1 MSSIS
6 RPDNDIQSGY
16 VDENL
21 RDSRRQLGRSR
32 QPGQSLLGQNDLSSQ
47 PLLTTEMLSF
57 SSNIYA
63 YTPSSLV
70 EPTNSVPDIDSS
82 QSSDTALARDG
93 SWGREAH
100 SFPQLENINL
110 QLGTNDVAVP
120 VTEVP
125 AMRYSCANLA
135 VLNADQYDSGRSSKR
150 LASKANPKPNT
161 IVVPASNASNSKKRG
176 RQSTERE
183 AEGPAEETK
192 RSRGRPRLETKDQTP
207 SERRRTQIRLAQR
220 AYRNRKENA
229 ITDLQAKI
237 NDLKSVNNEINN
249 AYQNLFNYASQR
261 GLLAQA
267 PEFGEELQKLQ
278 TLIKQ
283 TQEQGNPQADDEN
296 ESPEGYPGEDQREA
310 QDPADDT
317 VTGGEPP
324 VSAPE
329 IDQTPALWGGIADS
343 HELAA
348 QPESTATSALDPML
362 NNTQTHSYEV
372 ITAPTLENAS
382 FGPDFSI
389 DANFLDPAHSSW
401 AHHPWNRLTG
411 PRTMSFNEWTF
422 ARRLHRHTI
431 ERAATL
437 ICMPHPPPARLRRV
451 FGFVMLFE
459 TVDEIRSRTVAMLD
473 RERNDPLSD
482 WKYPFHRLGGSGTHF
497 PNQEG
502 PPSLSGSST
511 YQSSGFG
518 TGPFN
523 ERTTRVGDTMLGVS
537 QYINMSGWEGT
548 WFDADEVET
557 YLAQNGVVIPAA
569 ADIHTIELHPGAF
582 SDVHLQ
588 AHPQHMPNIPPNGI
602 HIPHID
608 ASFASETSVAVPP
621 ILGGPTF
628 TAGLDTATITNTNPP
643 SGSNNP
649 WPPNPTSSDLYSGT
663 QHMGGM
669 ASSFTGFNNM
679 TANGLVDS
687 AAYYFPRTEPE
698 ALSPRRV
705 VLDVNQF
712 IGGLIS
718 SVTCLGRAP
727 SFRPK
732 DIVNA
737 FWNAVIA

>member
-1 MSSIS
+1 MSLIP
-6 RPDNDIQSGY
+6 RLDNDIQSEY
-16 VDENL
+16 VNNSL
-21 RDSRRQLGRSR
+21 RDCRGQLGQSNQLDRSH
-32 QPGQSLLGQNDLSSQ
+32 LGQNDLSSQ
-47 PLLTTEMLSF
+47 TSLTTEMPSF
-57 SSNIYA
+57 SSNV
-63 YTPSSLV
+63 YTHAHTSPSLV
-70 EPTNSVPDIDSS
+70 KLTNSVPDIDSS
-82 QSSDTALARDG
+82 QSSHTALARDG
-93 SWGREAH
+93 SWGSEAH

-110 QLGTNDVAVP
+110 QLATNDAAVSL
-120 VTEVP
+120 TEVP
-125 AMRYSCANLA
+125 VMRYSHVDLA
-135 VLNADQYDSGRSSKR
+135 VLNADQHDSGRSSKR
-150 LASKANPKPNT
+150 PASKANLKANIT
-161 IVVPASNASNSKKRG
+161 VVPTSNASNSRKRG
-176 RQSTERE
+176 RKSTESE
-183 AEGPAEETK
+183 VEGPAEETK

-237 NDLKSVNNEINN
+237 NDLQSVNNEINN

-283 TQEQGNPQADDEN
+283 TQEQGNPQIDDEN
-296 ESPEGYPGEDQREA
+296 ESPEGHSGEDQREA
-310 QDPADDT
+310 QDLADGT
-317 VTGGEPP
+317 ATHGEPP

-329 IDQTPALWGGIADS
+329 IDQTPALWGGITVS
-343 HELAA
+343 HEPAA
-348 QPESTATSALDPML
+348 QPQYAAISALDPML

-372 ITAPTLENAS
+372 ITVPTLENAS
-382 FGPDFSI
+382 FGPNLSI
-389 DANFLDPAHSSW
+389 DTNFLNPAYSSW

-422 ARRLHRHTI
+422 ARRLHRHTA
-431 ERAATL
+431 ERAAAL

-459 TVDEIRSRTVAMLD
+459 TVDEIRSRTLAMLD
-473 RERNDPLSD
+473 REKNDPLSN

-548 WFDADEVET
+548 WFDADEVEA
-557 YLAQNGVVIPAA
+557 YLAQNGVVIPTA
-569 ADIHTIELHPGAF
+569 ADIHTVELHPGAF

-588 AHPQHMPNIPPNGI
+588 AHAQHMPHIPPNGI

-608 ASFASETSVAVPP
+608 ASITSQTSVTGPP

-628 TAGLDTATITNTNPP
+628 TAGLDTTTITSANPP

-649 WPPNPTSSDLYSGT
+649 WAPNPASSGFYGGA

-669 ASSFTGFNNM
+669 ASSFTGLDTM
-679 TANGLVDS
+679 TANAFVDS
-687 AAYYFPRTEPE
+687 SAYYFPGTEPE
-698 ALSPRRV
+698 ALTPRRV
-705 VLDVNQF
+705 VLDINQF
-712 IGGLIS
+712 IGGKVIS
-718 SVTCLGRAP
+718 IP
-727 SFRPK
+727 
-732 DIVNA
+732 
-737 FWNAVIA
+737 